1 MKRKK
6 ESEKFYFVE
15 VKPQSCSPEE
25 VEIHPR
31 VFGKAFVQANYVGR
45 WNHITLEKPEKAKN
59 ELSKLAGY
67 FDERF
72 FRTLKGSES
81 FLDSLF
87 ESFGNKL
94 GIYFDGVEPAC
105 KITASEAASFAAE
118 RDLDAL
124 FSIIPGKLALF
135 FYHSGDTL
143 LCER

>member
-1 MKRKK
+1 MA
-6 ESEKFYFVE
+6 S
-15 VKPQSCSPEE
+15 
-25 VEIHPR
+25 
-31 VFGKAFVQANYVGR
+31 
-45 WNHITLEKPEKAKN
+45 
-59 ELSKLAGY
+59 Y

-81 FLDSLF
+81 FPDSLF

-105 KITASEAASFAAE
+105 KITASEASSLAAE
-118 RDLDAL
+118 RDLDTL
-124 FSIIPGKLALF
+124 FSITPGKLALF

>member
-6 ESEKFYFVE
+6 ESKRFYFVE
-15 VKPQSCSPEE
+15 VEPQSCSPEE
-25 VEIHPR
+25 IEIHLR
-31 VFGKAFVQANYVGR
+31 AFGKAFIQSNQLER

-59 ELSKLAGY
+59 ELSKLASY

-81 FLDSLF
+81 FPDSLF

-105 KITASEAASFAAE
+105 KITASEASSLAAE
-118 RDLDAL
+118 RDLDTL
-124 FSIIPGKLALF
+124 FSITPGKLALF